1 VTLSRKGP
9 KSRSR
14 AGGLRSK
21 TTKAKT
27 PVDRLR
33 AANADLN
40 NADLKKKLAEALAQ
54 QTATAEILG
63 IISSSPTDVQPV
75 FDTIVR
81 NFVSLCG
88 STFGAIYTFDG
99 ELVHF
104 ASAYGF
110 SPDQIAG
117 LKAKYPVH
125 VNDRSVLSSRAI
137 LAKKSVHIQDVML
150 DPYYDRQH
158 AALSDSRRLLAV
170 PMLREGIPL
179 GAIVAA
185 WAEAGATPKQHE
197 DLLKVFA
204 AQAVIAIENTRL
216 LKELRQRTD
225 DLSESLEQQ
234 TATAQVLRVISS
246 SPGQLEPVFQ
256 AMLENAVRLCEA
268 KSAISI
274 SATETASAWL
284 PRTTPRQLMLRRV
297 GTTRCSGRFRTR
309 RLRLWRPQNRSLTS
323 PTSQRYRPTSR
334 AIRSLLSVSNS
345 ADIGPCLP
353 SQWSRTMSWSVQSH
367 LLARRWDCSP
377 IGK

>member
-1 VTLSRKGP
+1 MTLARKGA
-9 KSRSR
+9 KSRTRIS
-14 AGGLRSK
+14 GLRSK

-40 NADLKKKLAEALAQ
+40 NADLKKRLAEALEQ
-54 QTATAEILG
+54 QAATAEILG

-81 NFVSLCG
+81 NFASLCG

-117 LKAKYPVH
+117 LKSKYPVH

-137 LAKKSVHIQDVML
+137 LAKTSVHIQDVML

-158 AALSDSRRLLAV
+158 AALNDARRLLAV

-225 DLSESLEQQ
+225 DLSEALEQQ
-234 TATAQVLRVISS
+234 TATSEVLSVISS
-246 SPGQLEPVFQ
+246 SPGELEPVFEAILAN
-256 AMLENAVRLCEA
+256 AMRICEA
-268 KSAISI
+268 TVRKPVSS
-274 SATETASAWL
+274 
-284 PRTTPRQLMLRRV
+284 
-297 GTTRCSGRFRTR
+297 TR
-309 RLRLWRPQNRSLTS
+309 RGFS
-323 PTSQRYRPTSR
+323 YRAAHNDAPP
-334 AIRSLLSVSNS
+334 AY
-345 ADIGPCLP
+345 
-353 SQWSRTMSWSVQSH
+353 
-367 LLARRWDCSP
+367 
-377 IGK
+377 